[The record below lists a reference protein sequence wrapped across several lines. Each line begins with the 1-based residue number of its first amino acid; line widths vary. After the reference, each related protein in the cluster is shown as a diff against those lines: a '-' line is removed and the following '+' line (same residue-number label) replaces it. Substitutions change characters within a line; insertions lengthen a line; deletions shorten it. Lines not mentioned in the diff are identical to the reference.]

1 MAMLDPPGNEV
12 LAELEHELRY
22 CEEFLGFTPNDV
34 KTMAHSP
41 QLVRSFCD
49 FTRAIY
55 AAGKVDPGL
64 LQLVGILTS
73 SAAGCQYCTAHMANA
88 APRFGV
94 SEEKLSAVWEFEHS
108 VLFSEPERAGL
119 RLALH
124 AGQSPNAVNPDDIK
138 SILSFYTAGDAV
150 QLMAVIILFGFLNR
164 WNDSLA
170 TELESEPLQFAEQH
184 LADKGWQVGKHSSS

>member
-41 QLVRSFCD
+41 QLVRTFCD

-55 AAGKVDPGL
+55 SAGKVDPGL
-64 LQLVGILTS
+64 LQLVGIVTS

-94 SEEKLSAVWEFEHS
+94 SQEKLSAVWEFEHS
-108 VLFSEPERAGL
+108 TLFSEPERAVL

-124 AGQSPNAVNPDDIK
+124 AGQNPNMVSPGDIE
-138 SILSFYTAGDAV
+138 SLLEFYTEIDVV
-150 QLMAVIILFGFLNR
+150 QLMAVIALFGFLNR

-170 TELESEPLQFAEQH
+170 TELENEPRRFAEQH
-184 LADKGWQVGKHSSS
+184 LADKGWQIGKHASC